1 MDKRSELLGLI
12 NVDPLGLLQIPEDR
26 QSSNHSENSVLRN
39 NFEDIVSYYE
49 DHGKEPES
57 NLNDIYEYQL
67 YCRLK
72 VIRNSPEMVKYLK
85 QFDLYSL
92 LESSREITLE
102 QVISDDPFGLLSDES
117 EEQDI
122 FSLKNVKQSERI
134 NPEFISRRKKCPDFE
149 LYKPLFDNIL
159 EELEN
164 GKRKLAQYKSSE
176 LRENGFYVLNGVIVY
191 LSKVDGSVENYT
203 FESGNRDRYDGR
215 TLCIFDNG
223 TCSDMLF
230 RSLDKALQKDGY
242 CISGLISAEKTHV
255 EITDEDRSLGY
266 IYVLKSLHPRLRGE
280 NDIYKIGCTT
290 TSVSERIKNA
300 RNEAT
305 YLYADVEIVETY
317 KCYNIS
323 AHDVEQSVHSFLD
336 NARLDIDIPDMNGN
350 IAKPREW
357 FHVKLEII
365 DEIVELLQNN
375 RISDYLF
382 DKRSGRILQR

>member
-122 FSLKNVKQSERI
+122 FTLKNVKQSERI